1 MNDERLLRRASAVSV
16 LTALV
21 LTAVKF
27 VTWLA
32 TGSASLFASMVDS
45 ALDVVSSGANF
56 AAVRIALRPADTD
69 HRFGHGKAESLA
81 GLGQALFIGASA
93 IGTGVYAANRLIE
106 PREIALAGIGL
117 GVMVFSIVAT
127 GLLIGYQRR
136 VIRRT
141 GSLVI
146 QADSLHYLSDWL
158 ANIGVIA
165 AIVLAE
171 LGWLRADGA
180 IALVISLMIA
190 WSAWSVARDAVQVLM
205 DRELPASE
213 RERILEL
220 ARATAGVSGAHGLR
234 TRRSGTRRIV
244 QLHLELPGTT
254 DLATAHAAGDRLR
267 RRIEEKFAPVDV
279 TVHLDPAGPDNP
291 SEEEV
296 VDPVYRDSR

>member
-81 GLGQALFIGASA
+81 GLVQALFIGASA
-93 IGTGVYAANRLIE
+93 AGTGVYAASRLIE
-106 PREIALAGIGL
+106 PREIALAGVGL
-117 GVMVFSIVAT
+117 GVMAFSIVAT

-146 QADSLHYLSDWL
+146 RADSLHYLSDWL
-158 ANIGVIA
+158 ANVGVIV

-190 WSAWSVARDAVQVLM
+190 WSAWSVGREAVQVLM

-213 RERILEL
+213 REHILEL
-220 ARATAGVSGAHGLR
+220 ARAAAGVSGVHGLR
-234 TRRSGTRRIV
+234 TRRSGARR
-244 QLHLELPGTT
+244 
-254 DLATAHAAGDRLR
+254 DR
-267 RRIEEKFAPVDV
+267 K
-279 TVHLDPAGPDNP
+279 
-291 SEEEV
+291 SV
-296 VDPVYRDSR
+296 V